1 MAFVTRV
8 GIVLAALVAATA
20 VRSPAHNPATV
31 PGDGASAAGALAR
44 DVKVTVLSTMLAG
57 DPGAGI
63 GEWGFAAL
71 VEVDG
76 RRFLFDTG
84 ARPDVVL
91 ANARELG
98 IDLSD
103 VTDVILSHNHAD
115 HVGGLVTLRRELR
128 TANPAALSRAHV
140 ARGIFWSRRGPNG
153 REDNGLLP
161 LRTEFERLGGT
172 FVEHGGPTSL
182 APGVW
187 FTGPVDRVH
196 PERNWSVTGTVT
208 TPDRGEVEDNVP
220 EDASLVIDTA
230 EGLVL
235 VAGCGH
241 AGVINTVEFA
251 RRAIR
256 QAPIHAAIGGFHL
269 FRATDEQ
276 LAWTAAHLRAA
287 GLQHLLGAHCTGI
300 EAVYRLREL
309 AGLDRRRAVVSA
321 VGSSFTLG
329 AGIEPRALAR

>member
-1 MAFVTRV
+1 MISFTRI
-8 GIVLAALVAATA
+8 GIALAAIVATAATH
-20 VRSPAHNPATV
+20 SLAHNTPPAPDT
-31 PGDGASAAGALAR
+31 GEASAGAMAR
-44 DVKVTVLSTMLAG
+44 EVKVTVLSTMLAG
-57 DPGAGI
+57 DPGAGL

-98 IDLSD
+98 IDLSN

-128 TANPAALSRAHV
+128 TASPAALSRAHV
-140 ARGIFWSRRGPNG
+140 ARGIFWSRRGRDG

-161 LRTEFERLGGT
+161 LRAEYERLGGT
-172 FVEHGGPTSL
+172 FVEHGGPVSL

-208 TPDRGEVEDNVP
+208 TPDHGEVEDNVP
-220 EDASLVIDTA
+220 EDASLVIDTP

-241 AGVINTVEFA
+241 AGVINTVDFA

-269 FRATDEQ
+269 FRATDEH
-276 LAWTAAHLRAA
+276 LAWTAARLREV
-287 GLQHLLGAHCTGI
+287 GLRHLLGAHCTGI

>member
-1 MAFVTRV
+1 MTSVTRT
-8 GIVLAALVAATA
+8 GFVLAAILAAAAPRALAHSPRPASVAGG
-20 VRSPAHNPATV
+20 SPARAQ
-31 PGDGASAAGALAR
+31 AR

-98 IDLSD
+98 IDLSG

-128 TANPAALSRAHV
+128 GANPAALSRAHV
-140 ARGIFWSRRGPNG
+140 ARGIFWSRRGRDG

-161 LRTEFERLGGT
+161 LRADYERLGGT
-172 FVEHGGPTSL
+172 FVEHGGPIAL

-196 PERNWSVTGTVT
+196 PERNWSVSGTVT
-208 TPDRGEVEDNVP
+208 TPDRGEVEDDVP

-241 AGVINTVEFA
+241 AGVINTIESA
-251 RRAIR
+251 RRLIR

-269 FRATDEQ
+269 FRATDEH
-276 LAWTAAHLRAA
+276 LAWTAARLREA
-287 GLQHLLGAHCTGI
+287 GLRHLLGAHCTGI
-300 EAVYRLREL
+300 EAVYRLRDL

-329 AGIEPRALAR
+329 LGIEPRALAR